1 MATAFRADGA
11 VGAHRVSFIPVH
23 REGKDTPEAVRLAV
37 SVPMS
42 LDDLTA
48 AAWILVDGGYPFDA
62 LSGPDFPELV
72 LETVFAEGGFR
83 IDEVREELA
92 TVSPASMQ
100 GQVLAL
106 LRQRVRELLDAVC
119 APRQPQREL
128 VAVGA

>member
-1 MATAFRADGA
+1 MATISRADGA

-48 AAWILVDGGYPFDA
+48 AAWILVDGGFPLDE
-62 LSGPDFPELV
+62 LTGPDFPELV
-72 LETVFAEGGFR
+72 VETVFAEGGFR

-106 LRQRVRELLDAVC
+106 LRQRVCELLDAVR
-119 APRQPQREL
+119 APRQPEREL